1 MPFVAQDSVQCV
13 GGIQLIFVEKI
24 KQLNPRDLTIDSG
37 NLCSKY
43 AAPHEYGQLLE
54 VNKSL
59 ANVRLRNDFMLNCTF
74 LFEVTPILMSCPNQ
88 VPMCFCY
95 GP

>member
-1 MPFVAQDSVQCV
+1 MPFVAQDSVQCLV
-13 GGIQLIFVEKI
+13 GIQLIFVEKI
-24 KQLNPRDLTIDSG
+24 KQLNPRDLTIEAEI

-59 ANVRLRNDFMLNCTF
+59 ANVRLRNDFFAQLHF
-74 LFEVTPILMSCPNQ
+74 SF
-88 VPMCFCY
+88 
-95 GP
+95 